1 MAITTTKIWQTIC
14 LYYLKRQNSNA
25 NNITLSKH
33 NQVNNAAT
41 FSSFCSVL
49 FCSVC
54 PVLSFFLLAV
64 LINPAIYV
72 RAFAN
77 LFDSLLSESYDV
89 S

>member
-33 NQVNNAAT
+33 NQINNAAT

-49 FCSVC
+49 FCS
-54 PVLSFFLLAV
+54 VLSFFLLAV